1 MFCSVFFLHFF
12 VFLDTSYDLQVL
24 FQRFDY
30 FEFFLWIAVTALS
43 FLGELQEEVLNTPSV
58 DYIASF

>member
-1 MFCSVFFLHFF
+1 